1 LLGGMAALFS
11 ILHTSMLF
19 TVIYAEVDFIYQQP
33 LEFFS
38 LICVFVCYPDTS
50 PRGEL
55 LGTTIA
61 SSYSHLP
68 PTE

>member
-1 LLGGMAALFS
+1 MGGTTALFL

-33 LEFFS
+33 LEFLS
-38 LICVFVCYPDTS
+38 LNCVFVCYPDTS
-50 PRGEL
+50 PRDGL

-61 SSYSHLP
+61 SRYPHLP